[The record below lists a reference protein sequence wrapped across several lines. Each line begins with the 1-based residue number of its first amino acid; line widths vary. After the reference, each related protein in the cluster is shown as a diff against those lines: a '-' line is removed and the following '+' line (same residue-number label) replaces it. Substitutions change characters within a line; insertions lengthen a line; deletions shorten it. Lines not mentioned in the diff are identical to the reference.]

1 MGLNEALRDLFLVDQ
16 QLRGMESRVTGATKH
31 VRVQQI
37 KLDQLAQQAAEL
49 KDQLK
54 HAEAEAHNLETEAS
68 AADARIEHLREQ
80 MNSVKTNKEY
90 SAMLVEVNTVKADK
104 SKVEEQALEAMS
116 KVEVLREELE
126 QLKKSLE
133 DQQRVKE
140 LADRDLSERNDEV
153 GEQLA
158 ELKARREEAASKV
171 PGEPLEI
178 FEKLNEAYEGE
189 AMAPIIEE
197 DRRRLEYTC
206 GGCYMSIPV
215 EKVNLLMTSD
225 EITRCSSCGRIL
237 YMEKQLKEEMGAK

>member
-1 MGLNEALRDLFLVDQ
+1 MGLNDALRELFLVDR
-16 QLRGMESRVTGATKH
+16 QLRGMESRVDTARKH

-37 KLDQLAQQAAEL
+37 KLEQLEQQAAEL
-49 KDQLK
+49 NDQLK
-54 HAEAEAHNLETEAS
+54 HAEAQAHNLENEIGS
-68 AADARIEHLREQ
+68 ADTRIERLREQ

-90 SAMLVEVNTVKADK
+90 SAMLVEVNTIKADK
-104 SKVEEQALEAMS
+104 SKLEDQTLEVMG
-116 KVEVLREELE
+116 KVEALREELG
-126 QLKKSLE
+126 QLKSSMD
-133 DQQRVKE
+133 DQRKVKE
-140 LADRDLSERNDEV
+140 LADRELAERTEEV

-158 ELKARREEAASKV
+158 ELQAKRDAAAAEV
-171 PGEPLEI
+171 PDEPLQV

-215 EKVNLLMTSD
+215 EKVNQLMTVD

-237 YMEKQLKEEMGAK
+237 YMEKQLKEEMGAS